1 MISLLK
7 HRFISFF
14 LPFALIF
21 TAFTSTV
28 NAADPVNCEALL
40 AVCMLMG
47 GVGPMCALFYISC
60 LIFGV

>member
-7 HRFISFF
+7 NRFISFF

-28 NAADPVNCEALL
+28 NAAEEVNCEALYAICL
-40 AVCMLMG
+40 LMG
-47 GVGPMCALFYISC
+47 ANLPMCSVFYISC

>member
-7 HRFISFF
+7 NRFISFF

-28 NAADPVNCEALL
+28 NAAEEVNCEAML
-40 AVCMLMG
+40 AICMLMG
-47 GVGPMCALFYISC
+47 GAGPMCVLFYISC
-60 LIFGV
+60 LIFGA